1 VSTFLRMITTHE
13 PSYNLNGEISIIAGP
28 SSTDLATRIARD
40 LDAELIPVDVR
51 IFTDGESKIKIGRS
65 GKKCCIIVQSTYPP
79 TDRHLLQALMMIKNC
94 TDCKAVN
101 VYTVIPY
108 MAYAR
113 QDKVFLEGEVISIAL
128 VAKLLE
134 AVGTKQVITVDI
146 HSSLALSHFTIN
158 VHNISSI
165 PILADYAANQM
176 KLTKPIV
183 VSPDS
188 GGIARAREFAKIL
201 KVDLMALKKS
211 RNRDT
216 GEVHID
222 ERLDSSIMDRDVLL
236 IDDMISSG
244 DSIVNACR
252 ALKKNK
258 CGKVYA
264 LCTHALLVGNA
275 IQRIKAA
282 GIEDII
288 ATNSIPTEFA
298 KVDLS
303 QIISENLR
311 NLVQSH

>member
-1 VSTFLRMITTHE
+1 MITTHE

-51 IFTDGESKIKIGRS
+51 IFTDGESKIKMGKS

-79 TDRHLLQALMMIKNC
+79 TDRHLIQALMMIKNC
-94 TDCKAVN
+94 IDCKAVN

-176 KLTKPIV
+176 NLTKPIV

-222 ERLDSSIMDRDVLL
+222 ERLDSSIMDRDILL

-244 DSIVNACR
+244 DSIVSACR
-252 ALKKNK
+252 ALKKNE

>member
-1 VSTFLRMITTHE
+1 VSTFLRMILTHE
-13 PSYNLNGEISIIAGP
+13 PSYNLKGEISVIAGP

-51 IFTDGESKIKIGRS
+51 IFADGESKIKLGKS

-128 VAKLLE
+128 VAQLLE

-165 PILADYAANQM
+165 PILANYAANQM

-188 GGIARAREFAKIL
+188 GGITRAREFAKIL
-201 KVDLMALKKS
+201 KVDLVALKKS

-216 GEVHID
+216 GEVQID
-222 ERLDSSIMDRDVLL
+222 ERLDSSIMDRDILL

-244 DSIVNACR
+244 DSMVNACR
-252 ALKKNK
+252 ALKKNE
-258 CGKVYA
+258 CGKIYA
-264 LCTHALLVGNA
+264 LCTHALLVGDA

-311 NLVQSH
+311 NLVESH

>member
-1 VSTFLRMITTHE
+1 MITTHE

-51 IFTDGESKIKIGRS
+51 IFTDGESKIKIGKS

-165 PILADYAANQM
+165 PILANYAANQM

-216 GEVHID
+216 GEVYID
-222 ERLDSSIMDRDVLL
+222 ESLDSNIMDRDILL

-244 DSIVNACR
+244 DSMVNACR
-252 ALKKNK
+252 ALKKNE

-264 LCTHALLVGNA
+264 LCTHALLVGDA